1 MKKILIILIV
11 ITCNCK
17 AQKHPIIT
25 HLNEFNI
32 LSAIYNNYDEGTK
45 SSKWLVKENSIIKEF
60 FNKEKIYLYTSIKSI
75 IDSIKFNEE
84 KFAVVV
90 TQTKPEDYDCHFC
103 APLVGIILVENID
116 NSWVVKYNIYLDLI
130 GSWGEISTPKIELIG
145 KHKYGISFET
155 GLTGQGF
162 TNTKFILYELQ
173 QDTINKILIIDDFSG
188 DNEGICDTLLNNCW
202 KYSSIYYFK
211 KSSDS
216 NYYDLIVNKSGTKIE
231 NNKIKA
237 FNSMKIYEYV
247 NGKYNLK
254 LY

>member
-11 ITCNCK
+11 ITYNCK
-17 AQKHPIIT
+17 AQKHPIIS

-32 LSAIYNNYDEGTK
+32 LSAIYTNYDEVTK
-45 SSKWLVKENSIIKEF
+45 SSKWLVKENSIIKKF

-75 IDSIKFNEE
+75 DSINIDGI

-90 TQTKPEDYDCHFC
+90 TQTKPQDYDCHFC
-103 APLVGIILVENID
+103 APLVGIILLENIN
-116 NSWVVKYNIYLDLI
+116 NSWEVKYNVYLDLI

-155 GLTGQGF
+155 GFTGQGF
-162 TNTKFILYELQ
+162 TDTKFILYEIR
-173 QDTINKILIIDDFSG
+173 QDTINKILVIDDFSG
-188 DNEGICDTLLNNCW
+188 DNEGICDISLNNCW

-211 KSSDS
+211 KSSNSD
-216 NYYDLIVNKSGTKIE
+216 YFDLIVNKSGTKIE

-237 FNSMKIYEYV
+237 FKSIKIYEYI
-247 NGKYNLK
+247 NGKYSLK
-254 LY
+254 PY